1 MREFNATDKAF
12 FSLLSNALFG
22 TELNIDENS
31 DFKEV
36 FKEAKFQA
44 VDTLIFDA
52 VAPYLDKSAS
62 LYGVWYKKTLR
73 TYSRNYNIES
83 AHNLIGKILE
93 QNNIEYSTL
102 KGCRSSYYYSCSY
115 KRVLGDVDFLVRTC
129 DLEKTCK
136 VLEENGFVKYSN
148 SDEHDFHIIYFKDK
162 VCFELHYRFDE
173 EEGEQSENFTN
184 DIITNA
190 VEIPILDNTAE
201 IKVCNDL
208 YHAITSLLHMKRH
221 MKTAGLGLRH
231 LCDWAVFVNSFE
243 SGEFVD
249 LFKDELEKRC
259 LFKYAQALSLVANKF
274 LGLPYKEWFGRFNE
288 SGLDCLMY
296 YIYSNGNFG
305 RKEVTMAPLFSQNT
319 DIGTSN
325 GISQLVAS
333 VKKIV
338 YSHWPTAENNKL
350 LLCIG
355 FVYFPVKYFI
365 KSLFGKRQ
373 KIKVFKSLKT
383 GSEISKVFKEL
394 GFYEK

>member
-1 MREFNATDKAF
+1 MRGFNATDKAF
-12 FSLLSNALFG
+12 FALVANTLFN
-22 TELNIDENS
+22 TEISIDKKV
-31 DFKEV
+31 DFNEV
-36 FKEAKFQA
+36 FKEARLQA
-44 VDTLIFDA
+44 VNTLIFD
-52 VAPYLDKSAS
+52 VASPYLDKTSS
-62 LYGVWYKKTLR
+62 LYNVWYTKTLR
-73 TYSRNYNIES
+73 TYSRNYKIES
-83 AHNLIGKILE
+83 AHSLVCKILE
-93 QNNIEYSTL
+93 ENNIEYSIL
-102 KGCRSSYYYSCSY
+102 KGCRSAHFYPDPC
-115 KRVLGDVDFLVRTC
+115 KRALGDVDFLVRKT
-129 DLEKTCK
+129 DLEITCK
-136 VLEENGFVKYSN
+136 VLEDNGFVKYSH

-162 VCFELHYRFDE
+162 VCFELHYRFNE
-173 EEGEQSENFTN
+173 EDGEESDNFTN
-184 DIITNA
+184 EIITNA
-190 VEIPILDNTAE
+190 FAIPVLDNTAE

-231 LCDWAVFVNSFE
+231 LCDWAVFVNSFDND
-243 SGEFVD
+243 EFIAK
-249 LFKDELEKRC
+249 FKEPIENKG
-259 LFKYAQALSLVANKF
+259 LFKYAQALSLVAHKY
-274 LGLPYKEWFGRFNE
+274 LGLPYKEWFGQMDDKSLN
-288 SGLDCLMY
+288 LLMD

-338 YSHWPTAENNKL
+338 YSHWPKAEKNKL
-350 LLCIG
+350 LLCVG
-355 FVYFPVKYFI
+355 FAYFPVKYYI